1 MAENPNLK
9 KNKGEASSLKKKQ
22 RLSKITIIVL
32 LLLLVGAIGYIVKL
46 TLDKSEQE
54 IVITKAIDEKQ
65 EIIADL
71 ELLKETYD
79 RILQENTTISEEL
92 EAERT
97 KVIKLLE
104 DVQKAETNLTT
115 YKERYRR
122 LEGKLVALTRENEQL
137 KVINSALT
145 KEIDSTKTALFSE
158 IEHAQILSE
167 QNQKFAKDIETAS
180 ELVVSN
186 VDVSTL
192 NIKKSGK
199 EIKTNKAKKINWLKI
214 GYTVTQ
220 NNLAEKG
227 TKSYY
232 IQVIN
237 NRMNVLK
244 QTGKV
249 DFGTQTLAY
258 TLISTFD
265 FEGNTLKVIEQV
277 KVEKLE
283 KGLYFINIFDQD
295 KKIATKQIT
304 IE

>member
-22 RLSKITIIVL
+22 RLTKITIIVL
-32 LLLLVGAIGYIVKL
+32 LLFLIGAIGYIVKL

-54 IVITKAIDEKQ
+54 IVITKVIDEKQ

-79 RILQENTTISEEL
+79 RVLQENTTISEEL

-97 KVIKLLE
+97 KVVKLLE

-122 LEGKLVALTRENEQL
+122 LESKLAALTRENEQL
-137 KVINSALT
+137 KGINLTLT

-158 IEHAQILSE
+158 IEHVQILSE
-167 QNQKFAKDIETAS
+167 QNQKFAKDIKTAS

-186 VDVSTL
+186 LGVSTL
-192 NIKKSGK
+192 NVKKSGK
-199 EIKTNKAKKINWLKI
+199 EIKTNKAKKINRLKI
-214 GYTVTQ
+214 EYTVAQ

-249 DFGTQTLAY
+249 DFETQTLAY
-258 TLISTFD
+258 TLISSFD
-265 FEGNTLKVIEQV
+265 FEGNTLKVNEQI

-304 IE
+304 LE

>member
-1 MAENPNLK
+1 
-9 KNKGEASSLKKKQ
+9 
-22 RLSKITIIVL
+22 
-32 LLLLVGAIGYIVKL
+32 
-46 TLDKSEQE
+46 
-54 IVITKAIDEKQ
+54 
-65 EIIADL
+65 
-71 ELLKETYD
+71 
-79 RILQENTTISEEL
+79 
-92 EAERT
+92 
-97 KVIKLLE
+97 
-104 DVQKAETNLTT
+104 
-115 YKERYRR
+115 
-122 LEGKLVALTRENEQL
+122 VALTRENEQL
-137 KVINSALT
+137 KVINLALT

-158 IEHAQILSE
+158 IEHVQILSE

-186 VDVSTL
+186 VGVSTL

-214 GYTVTQ
+214 EYTVAQ

-249 DFGTQTLAY
+249 DFGTQTLVY

-265 FEGNTLKVIEQV
+265 FEGNTLKVNEQI